1 MKKWRQANLIHRWRS
16 SMAMLVTYS
25 KTFLISPT
33 TFQIFLYFS
42 LSFSQFFQLHLRSH
56 SFTLILFVICRHILI
71 HFDLIQL
78 TRLLSKLI
86 TLFSFLN
93 LWFDFSEP
101 NVLVIWNVDFLLF
114 VISGSI
120 SCIWMTPFLRRF
132 YICLCLCTRPVCSF
146 SSLLLSRSCL
156 LCILL
161 HYLIYQTSTNLHL
174 NSL

>member
-1 MKKWRQANLIHRWRS
+1 
-16 SMAMLVTYS
+16 MATLVTYS
-25 KTFLISPT
+25 KMFLISPT

-93 LWFDFSEP
+93 LLFDFSEP
-101 NVLVIWNVDFLLF
+101 NVLVIPNVDFLLF
-114 VISGSI
+114 VISGSTL
-120 SCIWMTPFLRRF
+120 CIWMTPFLKRF

-146 SSLLLSRSCL
+146 SSLHFPRSSCL

-161 HYLIYQTSTNLHL
+161 HYVINQTSTNLHS